1 MRNPCLKITQWG
13 YGKGA
18 GKTDIYITSMT
29 LKDLEKAT
37 IDRWTRGNK
46 RGYQRQPS
54 DKRFGTGRGSIVRY
68 LLNELGAFPTSILI
82 NIRGKVDYQPIRK
95 INSTIELGEI
105 DIAST
110 ETPIIIDGQH
120 RWEALKRAAI
130 KQPEIRN
137 YPLPVSIINV
147 ADKFEEMVH
156 FYIVNSRQKPIP
168 TDLVF
173 RQLQV
178 FSEQAVLGGKD
189 WLKEVILGPR
199 EQRAALASFI
209 VDALEEEQNS
219 PFYNAIQY
227 VGEEREQHHLLRD
240 YQLSRFIST
249 ILKEKALAGLS
260 PDKFATLY
268 GEYWSAIKDLYPEAF
283 NKPGEH
289 RLLKGT
295 GVATYTYLF
304 PTIFAYCAAEGK
316 ISKSQFKYY
325 LSMLKEEVED
335 ERLELDFRQP
345 IDDDWWSMS
354 HGPSIASATSEKMF
368 AEILKNVTK
377 KIELVMEKEKKS
389 Q

>member
-1 MRNPCLKITQWG
+1 MKNPCLKITQWG

-18 GKTDIYITSMT
+18 AKTDIYITSMT
-29 LKDLEKAT
+29 LNDLEKAT

-46 RGYQRQPS
+46 RGYQRPPS
-54 DKRFGTGRGSIVRY
+54 EARFGTGRGSIVRY
-68 LLNELGAFPTSILI
+68 LLNELGSFPTSILI
-82 NIRGKVDYQPIRK
+82 NIRGKLDYQPIRK
-95 INSTIELGEI
+95 LTSAIELGEI

-110 ETPIIIDGQH
+110 ETPIVIDGQH
-120 RWEALKRAAI
+120 RLEALKRAAI

-137 YPLPVSIINV
+137 YPLPVSVMNL

-156 FYIVNSRQKPIP
+156 FYIVNSRQKAIP

-209 VDALEEEQNS
+209 VDALEEDKNS
-219 PFYNAIQY
+219 PFHDAIQY
-227 VGEEREQHHLLRD
+227 VGEERQPHHLLRD

-249 ILKEKALAGLS
+249 ILKEKALSGLS
-260 PDKFATLY
+260 PDRFATLY
-268 GEYWSAIKDLYPEAF
+268 GEYWSAIKDLYPESF
-283 NKPGEH
+283 NNTQEY
-289 RLLKGT
+289 RLLKGS

-304 PTIFAYCAAEGK
+304 PTVFAYCAAEGK
-316 ISKSQFKYY
+316 ISKSQFKFY
-325 LSMLKEEVED
+325 LSMLKEKISD
-335 ERLELDFRQP
+335 ERLELDFRRP

-368 AEILKNVTK
+368 DEILKNITK
-377 KIELVMEKEKKS
+377 KMELVMEKERKTT
-389 Q
+389 

>member
-1 MRNPCLKITQWG
+1 MKNPCMKISQWG

-18 GKTDIYITSMT
+18 AKTDIYITSMT

-46 RGYQRQPS
+46 RGYQRLPS
-54 DKRFGTGRGSIVRY
+54 EARFGTGRGSIVRY
-68 LLNELGAFPTSILI
+68 LLNELGSFPTSILV

-95 INSTIELGEI
+95 INSAIELGEI

-120 RWEALKRAAI
+120 RLEALKRAAI

-137 YPLPVSIINV
+137 YPLPVSIMNL

-199 EQRAALASFI
+199 EQRAALASLI

-227 VGEEREQHHLLRD
+227 VGEEREPHHLLRD

-260 PDKFATLY
+260 PDRFATLY

-283 NKPGEH
+283 NKPQEH
-289 RLLKGT
+289 RLLKSS

-316 ISKSQFKYY
+316 ISKPEFKHY
-325 LSMLKEEVED
+325 LSMLKEEIED
-335 ERLELDFRQP
+335 DRLELDFRQP
-345 IDDDWWSMS
+345 IDDNWWSMA
-354 HGPSIASATSEKMF
+354 HGPSIASATNEKML
-368 AEILKNVTK
+368 AEILKNITK
-377 KIELVMEKEKKS
+377 KMELVMEKEKKS
-389 Q
+389 S